1 MTTKRAAEAP
11 NSVTPEHVSVASAA
25 KTGDTLA
32 TLIALRDRLA
42 QQLDQTH
49 SARDV
54 AALSRQLSAV
64 LTQIGNMPKPE
75 PSLRNEIAAKRAR
88 RQAEAAR
95 RALVEGS
102 DGR

>member
-1 MTTKRAAEAP
+1 MALR
-11 NSVTPEHVSVASAA
+11 
-25 KTGDTLA
+25 DTLA
-32 TLIALRDRLA
+32 AAIDECRSKRDL
-42 QQLDQTH
+42 
-49 SARDV
+49 
-54 AALSRQLSAV
+54 AALSRQLCAV
-64 LTQIGNMPKPE
+64 VAQIENTPKPE